1 MEIILI
7 VMEILNKLNDNNNSY
22 LENVN
27 KKYIRLSCYYKYTI
41 DRKYKL

>member
-7 VMEILNKLNDNNNSY
+7 VMEILNKLNNNNNFY

-27 KKYIRLSCYYKYTI
+27 RKYIRLSCYYKYI
-41 DRKYKL
+41 IVRQYDL

>member
-7 VMEILNKLNDNNNSY
+7 VMEILNKLNDNNNFY

-27 KKYIRLSCYYKYTI
+27 RNIL
-41 DRKYKL
+41 D